1 MKRLVSALLVLIFC
15 LGFAGCTVKPEA
27 PEGYKLIS
35 GDDAAYRF
43 YVPTAWNENT
53 GTSQNSA
60 YYSTEDRSIVVVTI
74 YTPDAGQASTED
86 FWKYV
91 ENLYTLT
98 YTNYSFIGEAA
109 TIFGGL
115 DAKSYTF
122 TANIGGTSY
131 KVMQVIVRR
140 GNYYYMFTY
149 TAEPEKF
156 DLHIDEV
163 NGMIGVFE
171 FR

>member
-1 MKRLVSALLVLIFC
+1 MKRMVSALLVLIFC
-15 LGFAGCTVKPEA
+15 LSFAGCADETDA

-43 YVPTAWNENT
+43 YVPTAWSENT

-60 YYSTEDRSIVVVTI
+60 YYSIEDRSIVVVTI
-74 YTPDAGQASTED
+74 YAPDAGQENPDD

-91 ENLYTLT
+91 ENLYIST

-109 TIFGGL
+109 VVLGGIN
-115 DAKSYTF
+115 AKSYTF

-131 KVMQVIVRR
+131 KVMQVIAPH
-140 GNYYYMFTY
+140 GNYYYTFTY
-149 TAEPEKF
+149 TAEPDKF
-156 DLHIDEV
+156 DLHTDEV
-163 NGMIGVFE
+163 NGMIGVFK